1 MQGGELVV
9 AGRLSTRSTDT
20 GKMEEEEGQGSLN
33 FAKPKTTLTAILLH
47 TVLKRPDIRGRDRE
61 VLTLPNQR
69 RHS

>member
-33 FAKPKTTLTAILLH
+33 FAKPKTTFIIIL
-47 TVLKRPDIRGRDRE
+47 VYRPI
-61 VLTLPNQR
+61 
-69 RHS
+69 